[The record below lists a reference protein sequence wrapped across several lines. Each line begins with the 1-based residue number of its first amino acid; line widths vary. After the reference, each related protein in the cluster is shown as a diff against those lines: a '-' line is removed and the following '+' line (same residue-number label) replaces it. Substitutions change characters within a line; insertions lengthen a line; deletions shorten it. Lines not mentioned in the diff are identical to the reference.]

1 MCYTKEYISFL
12 SLQNNPFSS
21 YVLFKCCSKGFQQL
35 YIFMKITKF
44 TVWLLFLTVLF
55 FTTGCNNGY
64 DDSELTGRVE
74 NIENKVRKLEEQ
86 MNSNISSLQ
95 SIIEALN
102 NNDYITSITP
112 IIEGGK
118 EIGYTIFFKKGNPI
132 IIYHGQDGQDGYTP
146 QIGVKQDTDGLYYW
160 TLDGEWMTDEGGNK
174 IKAQGIDG
182 LDGFIPQLKI
192 EDKYW
197 WVSYN
202 NGVNWT
208 KLGQAT
214 GEDGIDG
221 DSMFAKV
228 DTESSEDYVIFTLSN
243 GTQIKLPTWSAEIV
257 DTIIKYDNVHS
268 DNITESGE
276 LIIDEIPDNKN
287 YYGIGCSFNCS
298 DMGTIKIYK
307 SQNDYCRGEI
317 NIDATNITEFGN
329 GGEETVIPHGLTIT
343 NGLIVS
349 IIKGTTSTNIT
360 LTNTAGKKITK
371 QLTKWN
377 GCKGGKIKF
386 IAVIGTY
393 SNVTLSHS
401 GTWMDKDTWIFGDSY
416 TDFWPS
422 KCYANGGTN
431 FYLDGYSGRNAQG
444 GYDSLLKALKYGK
457 PKRIVWMLGMNNA
470 DTETAVNES
479 WNNVFNQLKK
489 LCKNLHI
496 QLILCTI
503 PNVPERIHTF
513 KNQIIRESG
522 LPYIDISSAL
532 GANEKGSSWFEGLLG
547 SDKVHPTDLGS
558 EVIANTLIAG
568 VPDIVE

>member
-1 MCYTKEYISFL
+1 M
-12 SLQNNPFSS
+12 
-21 YVLFKCCSKGFQQL
+21 
-35 YIFMKITKF
+35 
-44 TVWLLFLTVLF
+44 
-55 FTTGCNNGY
+55 
-64 DDSELTGRVE
+64 
-74 NIENKVRKLEEQ
+74 
-86 MNSNISSLQ
+86 
-95 SIIEALN
+95 
-102 NNDYITSITP
+102 
-112 IIEGGK
+112 
-118 EIGYTIFFKKGNPI
+118 
-132 IIYHGQDGQDGYTP
+132 
-146 QIGVKQDTDGLYYW
+146 
-160 TLDGEWMTDEGGNK
+160 
-174 IKAQGIDG
+174 
-182 LDGFIPQLKI
+182 
-192 EDKYW
+192 
-197 WVSYN
+197 VSM
-202 NGVNWT
+202 
-208 KLGQAT
+208 
-214 GEDGIDG
+214 G

-287 YYGIGCSFNCS
+287 YYGIGCCFNCS

-568 VPDIVE
+568 VPDIRIKL

>member
-1 MCYTKEYISFL
+1 
-12 SLQNNPFSS
+12 
-21 YVLFKCCSKGFQQL
+21 
-35 YIFMKITKF
+35 MKITKF

-568 VPDIVE
+568 IPDIVE